1 MKRFKKVITI
11 IITLA
16 VLTAASV
23 GVVYGVAR
31 LTGVILSVTVE
42 AKADN
47 AFVGP
52 VSTATPEP
60 TPTETPTPTTEPTPT
75 AKTAKATV
83 AASSGAGQYLGTF
96 DISYYTC
103 DPAENGGSNLTATG
117 AVLSDV
123 VGVCIAAD
131 PSVLPFGT
139 RVYIDGI
146 GDRVVMDCGG
156 AIHGN
161 KIDVLVASDADIPA
175 YGRTTMGVYAK

>member
-11 IITLA
+11 IIILDILLA
-16 VLTAASV
+16 AVA
-23 GVVYGVAR
+23 GVVFAMTIAGGA
-31 LTGVILSVTVE
+31 VE
-42 AKADN
+42 AESDN

-52 VSTATPEP
+52 TMPTP
-60 TPTETPTPTTEPTPT
+60 TPTETPTPTTVPT

-83 AASSGAGQYLGTF
+83 AASGGAGQYLGTF
-96 DISYYTC
+96 DVSYYTC

-131 PSVLPFGT
+131 PSVLPYGT

-156 AIHGN
+156 AIRGN

-175 YGRTTMGVYAK
+175 YGCTAMGVYAK

>member
-1 MKRFKKVITI
+1 MNSFKKVITI

-16 VLTAASV
+16 VLVAASV
-23 GVVYGVAR
+23 GVVYVVAR
-31 LTGVILSVTVE
+31 LVNTMITTVE
-42 AKADN
+42 AEADN

-52 VSTATPEP
+52 TPTTAPEP
-60 TPTETPTPTTEPTPT
+60 TATPTETPTPT
-75 AKTAKATV
+75 AKNAKATV
-83 AASSGAGQYLGTF
+83 AASGGAGQYLGTF
-96 DISYYTC
+96 DVSYYTC

-131 PSVLPFGT
+131 PSVLPYGT

-156 AIHGN
+156 AIRGN

-175 YGRTTMGVYAK
+175 YGCATMGVYAQ